1 MKKKLLWTLALTSII
16 SSCTYFV
23 KTIDNE
29 EYTVQGMKK
38 DKLSIIF
45 SHNVNG
51 ETHPCGCR
59 HHPLGGIPQIAGIIH
74 EIQKTNDTLY
84 LDSGDTF
91 FASSTIPS
99 SLQNSLEFTGKNV
112 AKGLSNLGL
121 AYQLPGEQDL
131 AMGWNF
137 LKEIQEENS
146 FKYLV
151 SNPSKIFPLEHE
163 KLVVLEKG
171 PHKVFIISLSNPEI
185 FKKQFSTAF
194 NSPFGEIAN
203 IRISLKGA
211 GYDKSNSFHRLIA
224 LTNSGIDI
232 DTIYAQRFPELDWII
247 GSHSQSFTK
256 FPVEEGN
263 TKMVQVLSRNHYLGE
278 ITISLTSD
286 KKKDSFQIHEAR
298 DQKAKLLDPNPYH
311 AFLTDHK
318 QKLATIQIAEQ
329 NAMSV
334 QTGDVQKFNTSSSCI
349 ECHQDQAKKW
359 QKTPHALAYLTLI
372 KTQEE
377 NNLSCVKCH
386 SLGLSSPNGFHRA
399 SDIVDFEETESTKLK
414 KLKKDYWSHV
424 KSNFTDFT
432 SVRKL
437 PPATIEKIAT
447 QWQAFDE
454 KSGVK
459 HNFANVQCLNCHD
472 KHLEH
477 PFSTSEVTL
486 SANQK
491 LKKMQKKC
499 LTCHDPDQS
508 PEWYKD
514 GKASEV
520 KIIQMMKKVQCNK

>member
-1 MKKKLLWTLALTSII
+1 MILLLII

-29 EYTVQGMKK
+29 DYSVQGMEK
-38 DKLSIIF
+38 DNLSILF
-45 SHNVNG
+45 SHNING

-59 HHPLGGIPQIAGIIH
+59 HHPLGGMPQIAGLMH
-74 EIQKTNDTLY
+74 EIQSKNDTLY
-84 LDSGDTF
+84 VDSGDTF

-99 SLQNSLEFTGKNV
+99 TLQNSLEFTGKNL
-112 AKGLSNLGL
+112 ARGLSKLGL

-137 LKEIQEENS
+137 LKEVQDENK
-146 FKYLV
+146 FNYLV
-151 SNPSKIFPLEHE
+151 SNASANFPLAHK
-163 KLVVLEKG
+163 KLAVLEKG
-171 PHKVFIISLSNPEI
+171 PHKIFIISLSDPSI
-185 FKKQFSTAF
+185 FMPKYSTAF
-194 NSPFGEIAN
+194 SSPIGQIAN
-203 IRISLKGA
+203 IRKLLKKA
-211 GYDKSNSFHRLIA
+211 GFNKDNSFHRLIA

-232 DTIYAQRFPELDWII
+232 DTIYAKKFPELDWII

-256 FPVEEGN
+256 FPIEEGK

-278 ITISLTSD
+278 IKISLTSD
-286 KKKDSFQIHEAR
+286 KKKDSFKIHESR
-298 DQKAKLLDPNPYH
+298 DEKAKLLEPNPFY

-318 QKLATIQIAEQ
+318 QKLSKIQIEEQ

-334 QTGDVQKFNTSSSCI
+334 QSGDTPKYNTSTSCI

-359 QKTPHALAYLTLI
+359 QQTPHALAYLTLI

-386 SLGLSSPNGFHRA
+386 SLGLNSPHGFHRA
-399 SDIVDFEETESTKLK
+399 SEIVDFEETETKKLK
-414 KLKKDYWSHV
+414 KLKKEYWSHV
-424 KSNFTDFT
+424 KTNFTDFT

-447 QWQAFDE
+447 KWQAFDE
-454 KSGVK
+454 KQGVK
-459 HNFANVQCLNCHD
+459 HNFSNVQCLNCHD

-477 PFSTSEVTL
+477 PFSTTEKTFS
-486 SANQK
+486 SNQK

-520 KIIQMMKKVQCNK
+520 KIIEMMKKVQCNK